1 METKELIKSV
11 KLLMI
16 ETGYDA
22 HGKRTE
28 LAKLLK
34 INMVQLSFAMTGVRK
49 TPRSVEIL
57 EAVQKFLRRKL

>member
-1 METKELIKSV
+1 
-11 KLLMI
+11 MI

-34 INMVQLSFAMTGVRK
+34 INMVQLSFAMTGTRK
-49 TPRSVEIL
+49 TPRSKEIL
-57 EAVQKFLRRKL
+57 EAVQKFLRKKL